1 MPSAARPSATEAMW
15 GIIVKNKKCELLLDV
30 GYTQVVGQSMEHLAN
45 ETIKG
50 VMTHVVGPD
59 TTTRRSE
66 SRNVTVQRTRAPI
79 STDSPSGNRV

>member
-1 MPSAARPSATEAMW
+1 
-15 GIIVKNKKCELLLDV
+15 
-30 GYTQVVGQSMEHLAN
+30 MEHLAN

-79 STDSPSGNRV
+79 SMDSPSGNRV